1 MIAPIILSG
10 GSGTRLW
17 PLSRKLHPKQFI
29 NLVNDTTLFQDTI
42 LRLPEDV
49 ADPLIICNEE
59 HRFLAA
65 EQLRQIDKKSNGI
78 ILEPIGKNTAPAI
91 ALAALKFINS
101 GEDPLLLVLSADHL
115 IQDTDAFHQSIKIAE
130 ELAEK
135 DKLVTFG
142 IVPDK
147 AETGYGYI
155 QAQPLLSNDNSPS
168 DEFSVMNVECFKE
181 KPDLKLAEEYLEEN
195 SALKAKNLPLAWY
208 WNSGMFMFK
217 ASIYLQELKKFE
229 PEILAACQKSCQTEY
244 KDKDFIR
251 LNNDEFKK
259 CPEQSIDYGV
269 MEHTEGA
276 MVIPLDANWSDIGSW
291 DALWNTKDK
300 DGNGNVSEGDV
311 ILDGVRN
318 SYTYS
323 SNRLVTAIGV
333 SDLVIID
340 TQDALLVADKNHS
353 QNIKNIVN
361 QLKKNNRSEAENHRK
376 VLRPWGYYDSID
388 ADYGFQVKRILVN
401 PGAKLSLQKH
411 QHRAEHW
418 IVVKGI
424 ATITRGDDVFIL
436 KENQSTYIPKGEIHR
451 LENQEK
457 LDLEIIEIQT
467 GDYLGEDDI
476 IRLEDD
482 YSRQ

>member
-1 MIAPIILSG
+1 MIVPVILSG

-42 LRLPEDV
+42 LRLPEDI

-65 EQLRQIDKKSNGI
+65 EQLRQIHKNSNGI

-91 ALAALKFINS
+91 ALAALKFINN
-101 GEDPLLLVLSADHL
+101 GDDPLLLVLSADHL
-115 IQDTDAFHQSIKIAE
+115 IKNVDVFHKSIAIAE
-130 ELAEK
+130 KLAEK
-135 DKLVTFG
+135 NKLVTFG

-155 QAQPLLSNDNSPS
+155 KADINNETDYYNIQS
-168 DEFSVMNVECFKE
+168 FVE
-181 KPDLKLAEEYLEEN
+181 KPNQANAQKYLDSGN
-195 SALKAKNLPLAWY
+195 YL

-217 ASIYLQELKKFE
+217 ASVYLNELEKFE
-229 PEILAACQKSCQTEY
+229 PGILNICKKSCQTEF

-251 LNNDEFKK
+251 LNNDEFHQ
-259 CPEQSIDYGV
+259 CPEQSIDYAV
-269 MEHTEGA
+269 MEHTKDA
-276 MVIPLDANWSDIGSW
+276 VVVPLDANWSDIGSW
-291 DALWNTKDK
+291 DALWDAKDK
-300 DGNGNVSEGDV
+300 DGNGNVSEGDI
-311 ILDGVRN
+311 ILDEVKN
-318 SYTYS
+318 TYTYS
-323 SNRLVTAIGV
+323 SNRLISAIGV
-333 SDLVIID
+333 SDLVIVD
-340 TQDALLVADKNHS
+340 TQDALLVADKKYV
-353 QNIKNIVN
+353 QNIKNIVK
-361 QLKKNNRSEAENHRK
+361 QLKQDNRSEAENHRK
-376 VLRPWGYYDSID
+376 VFRPWGYYDSID
-388 ADYGFQVKRILVN
+388 ADNGFQVKRILVN

-418 IVVKGI
+418 VIVKGV
-424 ATITRGDDVFIL
+424 AKITRGDEVFEL

-457 LDLEIIEIQT
+457 IDLEIIEIQT

-482 YSRQ
+482 YQRS

>member
-49 ADPLIICNEE
+49 ADPLIICNED

-65 EQLRQIDKKSNGI
+65 EQLRQIHKNSNGI

-91 ALAALKFINS
+91 ALAALKFVNN

-130 ELAEK
+130 KLAEK

-155 QAQPLLSNDNSPS
+155 QADINNTTDSYNIQS
-168 DEFSVMNVECFKE
+168 FTE
-181 KPDLKLAEEYLEEN
+181 KPNQEDAQKYLDSGN
-195 SALKAKNLPLAWY
+195 YL

-217 ASIYLQELKKFE
+217 ASIYLQELEKFE
-229 PEILAACQKSCQTEY
+229 PEILTSCKKSCQTEY

-251 LNNDEFKK
+251 LNNDEFRQ

-276 MVIPLDANWSDIGSW
+276 MVVPLDANWSDIGSW
-291 DALWNTKDK
+291 DALWDAKNKDS
-300 DGNGNVSEGDV
+300 NGNVSEGDV
-311 ILDGVRN
+311 ILNGVKN
-318 SYTYS
+318 TYTYS
-323 SNRLVTAIGV
+323 SNRLVSAIGV
-333 SDLVIID
+333 SDLVIVD
-340 TQDALLVADKNHS
+340 TQDALLIADKNHS

-361 QLKKNNRSEAENHRK
+361 QLKKENRSEAENHRK

-388 ADYGFQVKRILVN
+388 ADDGFQVKRILVN

-418 IVVKGI
+418 VVVKGI
-424 ATITRGDDVFIL
+424 ATITRGDDVFVL
-436 KENQSTYIPKGEIHR
+436 KENQSTYIPKGEVHR
-451 LENQEK
+451 LENTEET
-457 LDLEIIEIQT
+457 DLEIIEIQT

-482 YSRQ
+482 YQRN